1 MNNRKRYTGV
11 EYSDKRK
18 PWLAERVTFCK
29 RKLQIIKEM
38 ENRKKKALDQKKR
51 ELLAKYY

>member
-1 MNNRKRYTGV
+1 MNNRKRYTGL
-11 EYSDKRK
+11 EYTDRRK
-18 PWLAERVTFCK
+18 PWLEERVMFFK
-29 RKLQIIKEM
+29 RKLQIIREM

>member
-18 PWLAERVTFCK
+18 PWLAERVTFFK